1 MINHQM
7 YKIRNSKTI
16 KATNKEIK
24 EEQSKKQ
31 MERETK
37 V

>member
-1 MINHQM
+1 M

-16 KATNKEIK
+16 KATNKEMK
-24 EEQSKKQ
+24 EEQIKKQ